1 MSSLYFVGDLNI
13 LADKRLTYP
22 DKLVYFALV
31 SYMNAKDGKCFPRY
45 ATIKNR
51 TGISISTIQKSVQ
64 HLAKLKL
71 ITKKRLPSTNLY
83 LLTRQ
88 KILQETIKKRVI
100 ALSEGRD
107 MSQRGVLIEPSY
119 ITNTRYK
126 NNVNK
131 FYNRKFSRQGVANH
145 SQDKLSYKGEEWK
158 SCGEEGMWVEFKNK
172 AGDIIKKNK
181 INNVIEEVKVNRS
194 KKKFNA
200 AAEKAA
206 NCA

>member
-1 MSSLYFVGDLNI
+1 MSLYFVGDLNI

-31 SYMNAKDGKCFPRY
+31 SYMNAKDGKCYPRY

-51 TGISISTIQKSVQ
+51 TGISISTIQKSIQ

-100 ALSEGRD
+100 SLSEGRD

-119 ITNTRYK
+119 ITKYNRNKY
-126 NNVNK
+126 NVNN

-145 SQDKLSYKGEEWK
+145 SQEKLSYKGEEWK
-158 SCGEEGMWVEFKNK
+158 SCGEEGLWVEFKNK
-172 AGDIIKKNK
+172 DGDINGMIKNK
-181 INNVIEEVKVNRS
+181 EVYGLILIHQKQTYLMLG
-194 KKKFNA
+194 KKY
-200 AAEKAA
+200 
-206 NCA
+206 

>member
-1 MSSLYFVGDLNI
+1 MSLYFVGDLNI

-51 TGISISTIQKSVQ
+51 TGISISTIQKSIQ

-100 ALSEGRD
+100 SLSEGRD

-145 SQDKLSYKGEEWK
+145 SQDKLSYKGEEWNY
-158 SCGEEGMWVEFKNK
+158 CAEEGMWVEFKNK

-181 INNVIEEVKVNRS
+181 INNVIEEVKVSRS
-194 KKKFNA
+194 KKKFSA